1 MNNLTPRQILLI
13 VWSVILGVAAAIVT
27 IGNAVEKIAKAKNAA
42 AAPFKALED
51 RVDKLEDAQKV
62 IENKLGRDFAELKNI
77 QEGNHAIFQA
87 LLALLDHGI
96 DGNNIKQMEAAK
108 KSIQDHL
115 IKK

>member
-1 MNNLTPRQILLI
+1 MENLTPWQILVI
-13 VWSVILGVAAAIVT
+13 IWSVILGIAAAIVT

-42 AAPFKALED
+42 TAPIKSLED
-51 RVDKLEDAQKV
+51 RVTKLEDGQKV
-62 IENKLGRDFAELKNI
+62 IENKLGRDYAELKNI

-108 KSIQDHL
+108 QSIQEHL